1 MLKHLLT
8 FTILLFTIAPTLG
21 QGFSYSFEDP
31 CTFKTKT
38 IYINNPSGN
47 VFLTYNGQYKS
58 FTPAELQSGAFT
70 QWVNQIKSTNV
81 SGPCSGV
88 ALVNSTQ
95 MNSYIAMNSL
105 AVMNSVMGV
114 MNMMASMNTGTM
126 LVDIAPVVT
135 NISNAQ
141 DANTKT
147 KSESGTEQF
156 CGQEMS
162 YEKASDGTTIHYT
175 QDETGNVYLAPTT
188 VSPPNQATQST
199 SSDNSTSNASN
210 NANNSTNSDNS
221 TSSVN
226 TDATANNI
234 KPNDTKSVSNGVAD
248 AKTNGSVKSKV
259 AEAKKGGLILTGD
272 VVVIRSAVVNEKDQF
287 RMNLSFTKANTKNTI
302 VTGSLLNFTTGV
314 KNSAFTVYRGYR
326 FKNLTLIGSNTSM
339 LNFEMDLFN
348 TTSIMSS
355 YKMNKTTAT
364 LGVNYTLGSIGKSN
378 FNSFTSMVGVMRG
391 FNLNKNWSINAMTI
405 LVYSPYIYYYEGLW
419 YKSGFLFLPFT
430 ALDYKITNK
439 FKLNLSFSGV
449 HQVKDQTLNYQV
461 LLGGKAIL

>member
-1 MLKHLLT
+1 
-8 FTILLFTIAPTLG
+8 
-21 QGFSYSFEDP
+21 
-31 CTFKTKT
+31 
-38 IYINNPSGN
+38 
-47 VFLTYNGQYKS
+47 
-58 FTPAELQSGAFT
+58 
-70 QWVNQIKSTNV
+70 
-81 SGPCSGV
+81 
-88 ALVNSTQ
+88 
-95 MNSYIAMNSL
+95 MN
-105 AVMNSVMGV
+105 
-114 MNMMASMNTGTM
+114 
-126 LVDIAPVVT
+126 
-135 NISNAQ
+135 
-141 DANTKT
+141 
-147 KSESGTEQF
+147 
-156 CGQEMS
+156 

-175 QDETGNVYLAPTT
+175 QDRTGNVYLAPTT
-188 VSPPNQATQST
+188 VSPPKQTTHSTSSNNSTRNAPNTANNST
-199 SSDNSTSNASN
+199 SSDNG
-210 NANNSTNSDNS
+210 

-226 TDATANNI
+226 ADATANNI
-234 KPNDTKSVSNGVAD
+234 KPSDTKPVSNGVAD

-272 VVVIRSAVVNEKDQF
+272 IVVIRSTVVNEKDQF

-449 HQVKDQTLNYQV
+449 HQIKDQTLNYQV